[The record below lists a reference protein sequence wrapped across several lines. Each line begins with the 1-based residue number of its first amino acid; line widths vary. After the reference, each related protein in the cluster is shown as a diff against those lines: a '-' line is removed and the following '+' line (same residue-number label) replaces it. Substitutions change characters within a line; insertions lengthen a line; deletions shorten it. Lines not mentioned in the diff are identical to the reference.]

1 MTRSERSVRVEVAP
15 GSPAYLL
22 PPGDY
27 QAEVVESAVLPTAS
41 GRGEMLKLVFEVRSG
56 DLRGRRVTEWL
67 NIVHDHATAQR
78 IAQEMLARLCA
89 AAGLAGIAD
98 SDELHRIPVTIRVD
112 IRPGSDGYGDRN
124 IIKDYRPLEASRP
137 KQAASARRPWDP

>member
-1 MTRSERSVRVEVAP
+1 MARPGRSVRVDVAP
-15 GSPAYLL
+15 GLV

-41 GRGEMLKLVFEVRSG
+41 GRGETLKLVFEIGAG
-56 DLRGRRVTEWL
+56 DFRGRRVTEWL
-67 NIVHDHATAQR
+67 NIVNDHATAQR

-98 SDELHRIPVTIRVD
+98 SDELHRIPVMIRVD

-124 IIKDYRPLEASRP
+124 TIKDYRPLDASRL
-137 KQAASARRPWDP
+137 KQAASVRRPWDP